1 MATMAAAAATTGGA
15 GGSQDKNGKDDDE
28 EENES
33 GEDGGS
39 DDSDSDSEAGDPAIL
54 YPDPLSLI
62 DSNADLD
69 AVLAAKTI
77 GEAIQ
82 LLCPNMPGLPCKQ
95 RGKYKKRRNLS
106 EEEKDQV

>member
-1 MATMAAAAATTGGA
+1 M
-15 GGSQDKNGKDDDE
+15 SSSKQSDDDY
-28 EENES
+28 
-33 GEDGGS
+33 EDQSIDNSNRDDEDGS
-39 DDSDSDSEAGDPAIL
+39 DDSDDSDDEADPSIL

-82 LLCPNMPGLPCKQ
+82 LLCPNMPGLPCKL
-95 RGKYKKRRNLS
+95 RGKYKKRRNLTDT
-106 EEEKDQV
+106 EKDQVIKKYIIFIKLN